1 MQMTTG
7 TRQVTQKSER
17 ITSKEIDSVIKTSQ
31 QRKVLLSI
39 LKVLA
44 GAIKQEKGIKLERK
58 K

>member
-17 ITSKEIDSVIKTSQ
+17 ITSKEIDSVIETSQ
-31 QRKVLLSI
+31 QRKVLFGN

-44 GAIKQEKGIKLERK
+44 GAFRQNKRIKLERK